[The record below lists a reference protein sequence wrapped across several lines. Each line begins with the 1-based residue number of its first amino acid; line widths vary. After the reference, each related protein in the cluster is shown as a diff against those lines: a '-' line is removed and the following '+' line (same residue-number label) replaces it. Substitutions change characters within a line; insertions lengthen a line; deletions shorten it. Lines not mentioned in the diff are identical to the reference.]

1 MCFESHLG
9 ANFGLIGHSK
19 YSCSIPFPLSG
30 REIRT
35 VQEHGLVVLSELNR
49 RINAANA
56 QQRRHM
62 SLRNASS
69 ANLKQNVWLQEIIRF
84 FSTLLDNFFNSVF
97 WSVIHQL
104 RKSFHIYPKNFSL
117 LDWTPLEERA
127 FLYFLFFS
135 NSGCNFFNSGKKVHK
150 FQIFILFY
158 KNPENF
164 SSLAVTVWSQR
175 ANLYWK
181 IKRLAELK
189 KSLVELKKCHQHV
202 FLIVFGQFLEKI
214 RRELLILKIS

>member
-9 ANFGLIGHSK
+9 ANSGLIGHSK

-35 VQEHGLVVLSELNR
+35 VQEHGLVVLSEFNK

-127 FLYFLFFS
+127 FLYFLFFPTLAVIFS
-135 NSGCNFFNSGKKVHK
+135 TLGKK
-150 FQIFILFY
+150 Y
-158 KNPENF
+158 TNF
-164 SSLAVTVWSQR
+164 KSSSYSTR
-175 ANLYWK
+175 
-181 IKRLAELK
+181 
-189 KSLVELKKCHQHV
+189 
-202 FLIVFGQFLEKI
+202 
-214 RRELLILKIS
+214 ILKISARSL